1 MKIFSSLILIILVF
15 FVQSQNATNNNTQK
29 ANNTNSNNQ
38 TQQNNNTTQQQNQ
51 NIKQQQNKPQAQN
64 TTDTK
69 DNKTAKTNNQTVS
82 KNTTQKTGNK
92 EQSQQANTNQAQ
104 NNNKKQEN
112 VQQKNQQA
120 QNNNNKQENAQQK
133 NQQNQNNNKKQ
144 ENEQQKNAQNQNIPK
159 KENGKPERPNEK
171 FKTVEQPKPKEKPF
185 NLTESLIN
193 FFQETFGSGNNT
205 DDKNKNKDLEKEKS
219 AAEMEEIRKRR
230 EAEMEQ
236 KIIQERERKRR
247 EEFEARARAEMIK
260 VENERKE
267 QKKRIEQEQREAF
280 ERQLQNMT
288 FDDYVQIN
296 LEKGETE
303 SLYLDLEAFTKI
315 RLAFI
320 LTDEEKRVNF
330 IFSGPNPRG
339 RTSVLYRADNR
350 NYLYYE
356 YETLRKGEYIIE
368 LKNRGSE
375 ENELILV
382 LNEKVDK
389 KSDVLGSE
397 KIDKISM
404 LLNTIDGNI
413 NQLRNKKKIE
423 IRQINSHNEKVNKN
437 NKSIVIYSI
446 IEIFTMIFVF
456 IAQSYY
462 INSIVTNL

>member
-1 MKIFSSLILIILVF
+1 M
-15 FVQSQNATNNNTQK
+15 VQSQ
-29 ANNTNSNNQ
+29 NTNSNN
-38 TQQNNNTTQQQNQ
+38 TQKVNNTNTNNQTQQQNNTNQQQTQ
-51 NIKQQQNKPQAQN
+51 NVKQQQNKTQAQN

-69 DNKTAKTNNQTVS
+69 NNKTLQNNNQTDS
-82 KNTTQKTGNK
+82 KNATQKTGDK
-92 EQSQQANTNQAQ
+92 EQPNQANINQAQ

-112 VQQKNQQA
+112 SQQKNQQA
-120 QNNNNKQENAQQK
+120 QNNNNKQENVQQK

-144 ENEQQKNAQNQNIPK
+144 ESEQQKNAQNQNIPK
-159 KENGKPERPNEK
+159 KENGKPEKPNEK
-171 FKTVEQPKPKEKPF
+171 YKKVEQPKPKEKPF

-193 FFQETFGSGNNT
+193 FFQETFGNNT

-236 KIIQERERKRR
+236 KLIQERERKRR

-267 QKKRIEQEQREAF
+267 RKKKLEQEQREAF

-303 SLYLDLEAFTKI
+303 SLYLDLESFTKI

-320 LTDEEKRVNF
+320 LTDEEQRVNF

-339 RTSVLYRADNR
+339 RTSVLYRADNK

-375 ENELILV
+375 ENELVLV
-382 LNEKVDK
+382 INEKVDK
-389 KSDVLGSE
+389 KSDILGSE

-423 IRQINSHNEKVNKN
+423 IRQINSHNDKVNKN

-446 IEIFTMIFVF
+446 VEIFTMIFVF
-456 IAQSYY
+456 VAQSYY

>member
-1 MKIFSSLILIILVF
+1 M
-15 FVQSQNATNNNTQK
+15 VQSQNATNNNTQK
-29 ANNTNSNNQ
+29 VNNTNSNNQ

-51 NIKQQQNKPQAQN
+51 NVKQQQNKPQAQN

-69 DNKTAKTNNQTVS
+69 NNKTIQNNNQTVS
-82 KNTTQKTGNK
+82 KNATQKTGNK
-92 EQSQQANTNQAQ
+92 EQPQKTNTNQAQ
-104 NNNKKQEN
+104 NKNKKQEN
-112 VQQKNQQA
+112 TQQKNQQA
-120 QNNNNKQENAQQK
+120 QNNNNNNKQENAQQK

-144 ENEQQKNAQNQNIPK
+144 KNEPQKNAQNQNIPK

-171 FKTVEQPKPKEKPF
+171 TKTVEQPKPIEKPF

-193 FFQETFGSGNNT
+193 FFQETFGNNT
-205 DDKNKNKDLEKEKS
+205 DDKNKNKDLEKKTS
-219 AAEMEEIRKRR
+219 VAEMEEIRKRR

-236 KIIQERERKRR
+236 KVIQERERKRR

-267 QKKRIEQEQREAF
+267 MRKRIEQEQREAF

-339 RTSVLYRADNR
+339 RTSVLYRVDNR
-350 NYLYYE
+350 NYFYYE

>member
-1 MKIFSSLILIILVF
+1 M
-15 FVQSQNATNNNTQK
+15 
-29 ANNTNSNNQ
+29 
-38 TQQNNNTTQQQNQ
+38 
-51 NIKQQQNKPQAQN
+51 
-64 TTDTK
+64 
-69 DNKTAKTNNQTVS
+69 
-82 KNTTQKTGNK
+82 
-92 EQSQQANTNQAQ
+92 
-104 NNNKKQEN
+104 
-112 VQQKNQQA
+112 
-120 QNNNNKQENAQQK
+120 
-133 NQQNQNNNKKQ
+133 
-144 ENEQQKNAQNQNIPK
+144 
-159 KENGKPERPNEK
+159 
-171 FKTVEQPKPKEKPF
+171 EQPKLKEKPF

-267 QKKRIEQEQREAF
+267 KKKRIEQEQREAF

-339 RTSVLYRADNR
+339 RTSVLYRVDNK
-350 NYLYYE
+350 NYLCCS
-356 YETLRKGEYIIE
+356 E
-368 LKNRGSE
+368 L
-375 ENELILV
+375 
-382 LNEKVDK
+382 
-389 KSDVLGSE
+389 
-397 KIDKISM
+397 
-404 LLNTIDGNI
+404 LL
-413 NQLRNKKKIE
+413 K
-423 IRQINSHNEKVNKN
+423 
-437 NKSIVIYSI
+437 
-446 IEIFTMIFVF
+446 
-456 IAQSYY
+456 
-462 INSIVTNL
+462 

>member
-1 MKIFSSLILIILVF
+1 M
-15 FVQSQNATNNNTQK
+15 VQSQNANNNNTQK
-29 ANNTNSNNQ
+29 INNTNKNNQ
-38 TQQNNNTTQQQNQ
+38 TQQQNNTNQQQTQ
-51 NIKQQQNKPQAQN
+51 NVKQQQNKAQAQN

-69 DNKTAKTNNQTVS
+69 SNKTTQNNTQIDS
-82 KNTTQKTGNK
+82 KNGTQKTGNK
-92 EQSQQANTNQAQ
+92 EQPQQVNANQAQ
-104 NNNKKQEN
+104 SNNKKQEN
-112 VQQKNQQA
+112 IKQKNQP
-120 QNNNNKQENAQQK
+120 
-133 NQQNQNNNKKQ
+133 NQSNNKKQ

-171 FKTVEQPKPKEKPF
+171 TKNVEQPKPKEKPF

-193 FFQETFGSGNNT
+193 FFQETFGSGNNS

-219 AAEMEEIRKRR
+219 AAELEEIKKRR

-236 KIIQERERKRR
+236 KVILERERKRR
-247 EEFEARARAEMIK
+247 EEFEARARAEMVR

-267 QKKRIEQEQREAF
+267 QKKKIEQEQREIF

-288 FDDYVQIN
+288 FDEYVQIN

-303 SLYLDLEAFTKI
+303 SLYLDLESFTKI

-320 LTDEEKRVNF
+320 LTDEEQRVNF

-339 RTSVLYRADNR
+339 RTSVLYRADNK

-375 ENELILV
+375 ENELVLV
-382 LNEKVDK
+382 INEKVDK
-389 KSDVLGSE
+389 KSDILGSE

-423 IRQINSHNEKVNKN
+423 IRQINSHNDKVNKN

-446 IEIFTMIFVF
+446 VEIFTMIFVF
-456 IAQSYY
+456 VAQSYY

>member
-15 FVQSQNATNNNTQK
+15 LVQSQNAKNNNTQK
-29 ANNTNSNNQ
+29 VNNTQINNQTKPQNNTNQQQ
-38 TQQNNNTTQQQNQ
+38 TQNV
-51 NIKQQQNKPQAQN
+51 KPQPNKAQN

-69 DNKTAKTNNQTVS
+69 SNKIIQNNNQTDS
-82 KNTTQKTGNK
+82 KNATQKTASK
-92 EQSQQANTNQAQ
+92 EQQNQNKANQT
-104 NNNKKQEN
+104 
-112 VQQKNQQA
+112 
-120 QNNNNKQENAQQK
+120 QNNNNKQNKKPQK
-133 NQQNQNNNKKQ
+133 NQQEQKNNTKQ
-144 ENEQQKNAQNQNIPK
+144 ENAQKKDQQNKNKNEKKENKPPKNEQNKNIPK
-159 KENGKPERPNEK
+159 KENGKPEKPKEK
-171 FKTVEQPKPKEKPF
+171 NITVEQPSPKEKPF
-185 NLTESLIN
+185 NLTESLIH
-193 FFQETFGSGNNT
+193 FFQETFGVGNIT
-205 DDKNKNKDLEKEKS
+205 GGDKNKSEDLAKEKS
-219 AAEMEEIRKRR
+219 AAELEEIKKRR

-267 QKKRIEQEQREAF
+267 QKKKIEQEQREIF

-303 SLYLDLEAFTKI
+303 SLYLDLESFTKI

-339 RTSVLYRADNR
+339 RTSVLYRADNK

-368 LKNRGSE
+368 IKNRGSE
-375 ENELILV
+375 ENELVLV

-423 IRQINSHNEKVNKN
+423 IRQINSHNDKVNKN

-456 IAQSYY
+456 VAQSYY

>member
-1 MKIFSSLILIILVF
+1 M
-15 FVQSQNATNNNTQK
+15 
-29 ANNTNSNNQ
+29 
-38 TQQNNNTTQQQNQ
+38 
-51 NIKQQQNKPQAQN
+51 
-64 TTDTK
+64 
-69 DNKTAKTNNQTVS
+69 
-82 KNTTQKTGNK
+82 
-92 EQSQQANTNQAQ
+92 
-104 NNNKKQEN
+104 
-112 VQQKNQQA
+112 
-120 QNNNNKQENAQQK
+120 
-133 NQQNQNNNKKQ
+133 
-144 ENEQQKNAQNQNIPK
+144 
-159 KENGKPERPNEK
+159 
-171 FKTVEQPKPKEKPF
+171 EQPKPKEKPF

-205 DDKNKNKDLEKEKS
+205 DDKNKNKDLEKEKT

-236 KIIQERERKRR
+236 KIIQEREEQKVIQERERKRR
-247 EEFEARARAEMIK
+247 EEFEARARAEMIR

-267 QKKRIEQEQREAF
+267 QKKKIEQEQREIF

-288 FDDYVQIN
+288 FDDYVQIT

-303 SLYLDLEAFTKI
+303 SLYLDLESFTKI

-320 LTDEEKRVNF
+320 LTDDEKRINF

-339 RTSVLYRADNR
+339 RTSVLYRADNK

-456 IAQSYY
+456 VAQSYY

>member
-29 ANNTNSNNQ
+29 VNNTNSNNQ

-69 DNKTAKTNNQTVS
+69 DNKTAQNNNQTVS
-82 KNTTQKTGNK
+82 KNATQKTGSK

-171 FKTVEQPKPKEKPF
+171 FKTIEQPKPKEKPF

-339 RTSVLYRADNR
+339 RTSVLYRVDNK

-389 KSDVLGSE
+389 KSDILGSE